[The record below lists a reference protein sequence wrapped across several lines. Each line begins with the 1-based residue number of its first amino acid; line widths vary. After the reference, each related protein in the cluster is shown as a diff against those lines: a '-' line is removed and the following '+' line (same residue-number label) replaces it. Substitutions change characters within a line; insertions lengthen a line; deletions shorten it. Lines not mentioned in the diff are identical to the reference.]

1 MTTVTTT
8 TTATATIDDCWNRIG
23 VSGDQSCPEL
33 AGVIHCRN
41 CPVYAGAAQRNLQR
55 PIDEA
60 YRAEWA
66 AHFRQP
72 ALVNRAFDSAAL
84 VFRLGREWLAL
95 PATSI
100 DAVAPVASGHKLPH
114 RSNAGLLGVV
124 NVAGK
129 LTPLM
134 ALDAVLGID
143 GDAGAADNTASGRH
157 VFARLL
163 VLEHEGQRFAMRVSD
178 LHGIARYRQ
187 AELAPPPATVN
198 KGMERLV
205 LGVLRIDQA
214 DKPMRVGVLD
224 VALLGHQLTR
234 LLR

>member
-1 MTTVTTT
+1 MKSG
-8 TTATATIDDCWNRIG
+8 AAIDDCWNRIG
-23 VSGDQSCPEL
+23 VNGDQSCPQL
-33 AGVIHCRN
+33 AQVVHCRN

-55 PIDEA
+55 PIDDA

-72 ALVNRAFDSAAL
+72 PLDTASADQAAL

-95 PATSI
+95 PAASI
-100 DAVAPVASGHKLPH
+100 DAVAPLAASHKLPH
-114 RSNAGLLGVV
+114 RARAGLLGIV

-129 LTPLM
+129 LTPMM

-143 GDAGAADNTASGRH
+143 GADAAEHGASGRH

-163 VLEHEGQRFAMRVSD
+163 VMQYEGQRFAMRVAD

-187 AELAPPPATVN
+187 ADLATPPATVN
-198 KGMERLV
+198 KGLERLV
-205 LGVLRIDQA
+205 LGVLPIDQA
-214 DKPMRVGVLD
+214 RAGGARALRVGVLD
-224 VALLGHQLTR
+224 AALLGHQLTR

>member
-1 MTTVTTT
+1 M
-8 TTATATIDDCWNRIG
+8 TATAAIDDCWNCIG
-23 VSGDQSCPEL
+23 VNGDQSCPEL
-33 AGVIHCRN
+33 AQVIHCRN

-55 PIDEA
+55 PIDDA

-72 ALVNRAFDSAAL
+72 AVDTASVDQAAL

-95 PATSI
+95 PAASI
-100 DAVAPVASGHKLPH
+100 DAIAPIAASHKLPH
-114 RSNAGLLGVV
+114 RARAGLLGIV

-129 LTPLM
+129 LTPMM

-143 GDAGAADNTASGRH
+143 GGDAAEPGASGRH

-163 VLEHEGQRFAMRVSD
+163 VMQYEGQRFAMRVAD
-178 LHGIARYRQ
+178 LHGIARYR
-187 AELAPPPATVN
+187 LADLGAPPATVN
-198 KGMERLV
+198 KGLERLV
-205 LGVLRIDQA
+205 LGVLSIDQA
-214 DKPMRVGVLD
+214 QANGARALRVGVLD
-224 VALLGHQLTR
+224 AALLGHQLTR